1 MEKSLVYGLK
11 CCESLATYDPES
23 SSWRTYQLSFEWA
36 APRSLE
42 VLPKSG
48 ITVNG
53 QLYRLDNSALH
64 ICVKDGFA
72 LLPTPR
78 ATAMTDESIEGFL
91 KRKAAGKVSTPK
103 LATALRMLPTPSASM
118 HKYRLKGDTQ
128 ASRNLEA
135 MARTGKLSQ
144 TGETGRLNPH
154 FVEEMMGFP
163 IGWLD

>member
-1 MEKSLVYGLK
+1 MVKSQIYGLR
-11 CCESLATYDPES
+11 CSALLATLDPES
-23 SSWRTYQLSFEWA
+23 LSWKMSQTSLMWV
-36 APRSLE
+36 APELLE
-42 VLPKSG
+42 ALPKSG
-48 ITVNG
+48 MTANG
-53 QLYRLDNSALH
+53 RLYRLHNSERRTLESA
-64 ICVKDGFA
+64 GFV

-78 ATAMTDESIEGFL
+78 ASAMTDESIEGFL

-103 LATALRMLPTPSASM
+103 LATALRMLPTPSANM
-118 HKYRLKGDTQ
+118 HKYRLKGNTQ

-163 IGWLD
+163 IGWLS